1 MTTSMKKID
10 WEKKDVDIIREGT
23 KITLPAKPGPMPIDE
38 AIYALKRKKKDEETE
53 IQVIEHIEAFPLDG
67 AVAFMRA
74 MKRIYGWASPIP
86 TPGFFG
92 SSPPTMIGVK
102 TGVNSTKQVIFGR
115 FELPSISGYIE
126 TSVSRSPEGDVCFT
140 ISGELRK
147 KDSHL
152 VDELARMT
160 REIVK
165 ARSIYKGKA
174 LHFRTNDK
182 GKVDF
187 KVSPT
192 FIDTTKTMQDEL
204 VLNDDVMEFIETSV
218 FTPIKHVERCRQHQ
232 IPLNRGILLE
242 GIFGVGKTMVAKLAA
257 KVCEDNNWTFL
268 MVDKMIALKDALL
281 FAQRY
286 SPAVVFCEDIDR
298 GVSERTDSANDLL
311 NTIDGII
318 TKDAEVI
325 SIMTTNHVEL
335 INKAMLRP
343 GRLDSVIT
351 ISPPD
356 KNSVQK
362 LLRVYARGLIA
373 EDENLELVG
382 KELAGQIPATIREVV
397 ERSKLRGISKINGQ
411 GIIIN
416 QQDLIYASR
425 EMKAHLALLNKP
437 DATEPTGYENLIKGI
452 TEMATDSNI
461 LPLLEK
467 IRDEAGHIAKDTE
480 EMHERIC

>member
-1 MTTSMKKID
+1 MSRNNVN
-10 WEKKDVDIIREGT
+10 WENQDVDIIREGT
-23 KITLPAKPGPMPIDE
+23 KITLPAKPGPMPIDD
-38 AIYALKRKKKDEETE
+38 AIYALTRKKQDEDTE
-53 IQVIEHIEAFPLDG
+53 INIIEYIEAFPLDG

-74 MKRIYGWASPIP
+74 MKRIYGWASPVP

-92 SSPPTMIGVK
+92 SSPPSMIGVK
-102 TGVNSTKQVIFGR
+102 TGINTTKQVIFGR
-115 FELPSISGYIE
+115 FELPSIDGYIE
-126 TSVSRSPEGDVCFT
+126 TKVKQNPEGEICFT
-140 ISGELRK
+140 IVGSLRK

-152 VDELARMT
+152 INELAVMT

-174 LHFRTNDK
+174 LHFKTDSK
-182 GKVDF
+182 GHVDF
-187 KVSPT
+187 HISPT
-192 FIDTTKTMQDEL
+192 FIDTTKTVLEEL
-204 VLNDDVMEFIETSV
+204 VLNNDVMEFIETSI
-218 FTPIKHVERCRQHQ
+218 FTPIKHTDKCRQHQ
-232 IPLNRGILLE
+232 IPLNRGVLLE

-257 KVCEDNNWTFL
+257 KVCEDNQWTFL
-268 MVDKMIALKDALL
+268 MIDKTNALKDALL

-298 GVSERTDSANDLL
+298 GTTERDDSANDLL

-351 ISPPD
+351 ISPPNKD
-356 KNSVQK
+356 SVQQ

-373 EDENLELVG
+373 EDENLEMVG
-382 KELAGQIPATIREVV
+382 QELAGQIPATIREVV
-397 ERSKLRGISKINGQ
+397 ERSKLRGISKINGN
-411 GIIIN
+411 GLLIN

-425 EMKAHLALLNKP
+425 EMKAHLALLNRPEEKE
-437 DATEPTGYENLIKGI
+437 TTGYDRIIEGI
-452 TEMATDSNI
+452 RNIATDTEI
-461 LPLLEK
+461 AGLLVETSE
-467 IRDEAGHIAKDTE
+467 RVDEI
-480 EMHERIC
+480 HEAVDA

>member
-1 MTTSMKKID
+1 MSKNKID
-10 WEKKDVDIIREGT
+10 WNHREIDIIREGS
-23 KITLPAKPGPMPIDE
+23 KITLPAKPGPMPINE
-38 AIYALKRKKKDEETE
+38 AIRALKRKQADEEQE
-53 IQVIEHIEAFPLDG
+53 IRTIEFIEAFPLDG

-92 SSPPTMIGVK
+92 SSPPSMIGVK
-102 TGVNSTKQVIFGR
+102 TGVNTTRQVIFGR
-115 FELPSISGYIE
+115 FELPSIDGYIE
-126 TSVSRSPEGDVCFT
+126 TMVKDNPENESCFT
-140 ISGELRK
+140 IVGVLRK

-152 VDELARMT
+152 VEELAVMT

-174 LHFRTNDK
+174 LHFKTDK
-182 GKVDF
+182 NGNVDF
-187 KVSPT
+187 NISPT

-204 VLNDDVMEFIETSV
+204 VLNEDVMEFIETSI
-218 FTPIKHVERCRQHQ
+218 FTPIKHTEQCRSHQ
-232 IPLNRGILLE
+232 IPLNRGVLLE

-268 MVDKMIALKDALL
+268 MIDKTNALKDALL

-286 SPAVVFCEDIDR
+286 APAVVFCEDIDR
-298 GVSERTDSANDLL
+298 GNTERDDSANDLL

-335 INKAMLRP
+335 INKGMLRP

-351 ISPPD
+351 ISPPNKD
-356 KNSVQK
+356 SVQQ

-373 EDENLELVG
+373 LDENLEMVG
-382 KELAGQIPATIREVV
+382 QELSGQIPATIREVV
-397 ERSKLRGISKINGQ
+397 ERSKLRGISKINGN
-411 GIIIN
+411 GLIIN
-416 QQDLIYASR
+416 QQDLLNASR
-425 EMKAHLALLNKP
+425 EMKAHLALLNRP
-437 DATEPTGYENLIKGI
+437 DKLEPSGYDNIINGIRQIAEDTGIHEYLDDTNETAK
-452 TEMATDSNI
+452 EI
-461 LPLLEK
+461 LEQL
-467 IRDEAGHIAKDTE
+467 DG
-480 EMHERIC
+480 